1 MREGRSLAEACRVAE
16 IKPSSFKREARS
28 ALYRSGKNKQW
39 KATKS
44 DRLDAVMNVLTE
56 DGPQPTLVKRF
67 RERARLGRYDNAV
80 RRFRGGERGAL
91 ADLLSFKGQ
100 QVGGREL
107 ITDPTILMTLEEAGL
122 LDFDALYTSPRRRR

>member
-1 MREGRSLAEACRVAE
+1 MREGRSLAEACSVAG
-16 IKPSSFKREARS
+16 IKPSSFKREART

-44 DRLDAVMNVLTE
+44 DRLEAVMNVPTE
-56 DGPQPTLVKRF
+56 DGLQPTLVKGF
-67 RERARLGRYDNAV
+67 RERSRLGRYDNAL

-100 QVGGREL
+100 KVGGRQL
-107 ITDPTILMTLEEAGL
+107 ITDPNILMTLDEAGV
-122 LDFDALYTSPRRRR
+122 LDFDEIYTSRRGA